1 MKRGEAGMSDA
12 DGRGAGPSFAPA
24 AFAALMDDCQ
34 RPLYA
39 FLRRLLDDDEAAR
52 DTMQDTFCAAW
63 QLAQCG
69 TPPFDAAPVA
79 ADVLRRWLFH
89 AAYNRA
95 VSHLRRRRLIT
106 WRSLDIDANWAG
118 EELVAP
124 GGFEEQVVQT
134 QAVRAALA
142 SLTPQ
147 EVACLLLLAVHR
159 FTAAEAGQIV
169 GASPA
174 AIAKRYARA
183 KQRLRAIYLA
193 QNPPVAGRLLS

>member
-1 MKRGEAGMSDA
+1 MKGGEADMSDA
-12 DGRGAGPSFAPA
+12 DGKRAGQPVVPA
-24 AFAALMDDCQ
+24 AFADLIDSCQ

-63 QLAQCG
+63 QLAQRG
-69 TPPFDAAPVA
+69 APPFDAAPVA
-79 ADVLRRWLFH
+79 EDALRRWLFH

-95 VSHLRRRRLIT
+95 VSHLRRRRLIA
-106 WRSLDIDANWAG
+106 WRSLDVDADWDR

-124 GGFEEQVVQT
+124 GSFEEQVVQT

-159 FTAAEAGQIV
+159 FTAAEASQIV

-174 AIAKRYARA
+174 AVAKRYARA
-183 KQRLRAIYLA
+183 KQRLRAVYLS
-193 QNPPVAGRLLS
+193 QNPPIVGRLPS

>member
-1 MKRGEAGMSDA
+1 
-12 DGRGAGPSFAPA
+12 
-24 AFAALMDDCQ
+24 MDSCQ
-34 RPLYA
+34 RPLST

-63 QLAQCG
+63 QLAQRG
-69 TPPFDAAPVA
+69 TSPFDAAPVA
-79 ADVLRRWLFH
+79 TDVLRRWLFH

-95 VSHLRRRRLIT
+95 VSHLRHRRLIT
-106 WRSLDIDANWAG
+106 WRSLDIDADWTG
-118 EELVAP
+118 EELTAP

-159 FTAAEAGQIV
+159 FTAAEVGQIV

-174 AIAKRYARA
+174 AVAKRYARP

-193 QNPPVAGRLLS
+193 QNPPVAGRRSS